1 MASVNVRELLEP
13 EGNEVLMTYR
23 ALFAV
28 LATVVLNVLTSK
40 PLFCTGDCANAAIE
54 KAPVPKI
61 KSARAKLRA
70 EKK

>member
-23 ALFAV
+23 AGFAV

-40 PLFCTGDCANAAIE
+40 PLFCTGCANAAVE

-61 KSARAKLRA
+61 KSACAKLRA